1 MVVKLPY
8 LKKCVIKMKSKL
20 TLYIA
25 MISIAAVW
33 GSSFVVM
40 KDSLERQNV
49 FSFLS
54 SRFILAALLMFLYKP
69 GVFRGLT
76 KKFIYRG
83 IIAGILL
90 GGGYIFQTY
99 GLTKTTV
106 SNTGFIT
113 GLYLVFTPLISLII
127 LKRHVLKIQWLAV
140 IVATIGLF
148 FISYNGVTVGLGE
161 ILVLISAFIYGAH
174 FVALGEWSDGKN
186 TYALTFI
193 QVVTVA
199 ALTSI
204 FAFKDGFQIAPDSTV
219 WLAILYTAFFATFLG
234 FLIQT
239 KAQSVMSA
247 TVASVLLATE
257 TPFAVFFGLY
267 FHSDPLTLRI
277 ITGGSLVMAAMA
289 LVIWSDNRKSSMRRL
304 SNE

>member
-148 FISYNGVTVGLGE
+148 FISYNGVTIGLGE

-193 QVVTVA
+193 QVATVA

-204 FAFKDGFQIAPDSTV
+204 FAFKDGFQMAPDSTV
-219 WLAILYTAFFATFLG
+219 WLAILYTAFFATFIG

>member
-1 MVVKLPY
+1 MVVKLLY

-54 SRFILAALLMFLYKP
+54 SRFILAALLMVLYKP

-140 IVATIGLF
+140 VIATIGLF
-148 FISYNGVTVGLGE
+148 FISYNGVTIGLGE

-193 QVVTVA
+193 QVATVA

-204 FAFKDGFQIAPDSTV
+204 FAFKDGFQVAPDSTV
-219 WLAILYTAFFATFLG
+219 WLAILYTAFFATFIG

-277 ITGGSLVMAAMA
+277 ITGGSLVMLAMA

>member
-54 SRFILAALLMFLYKP
+54 SRFILAALLMVLYKP

-140 IVATIGLF
+140 VIATIGLF
-148 FISYNGVTVGLGE
+148 FISYNGVTIGLGE

-193 QVVTVA
+193 QVATVA

-204 FAFKDGFQIAPDSTV
+204 FAFKDGFQVAPDSTV
-219 WLAILYTAFFATFLG
+219 WLAILYTAFFATFIG

-277 ITGGSLVMAAMA
+277 ITGGSLVMLAMA
-289 LVIWSDNRKSSMRRL
+289 LVIWSDNRKSGMRRL